1 MPYRLPDWSVVCK
14 CKVHV
19 CQNVAVHVHMA
30 TLGFPSLSH
39 AIGKVSLGCYL
50 VTALLSIVVS
60 TSDQLM
66 RKFFLYVAGFNCGE
80 ASNLATPE
88 WLRVAKEAA
97 VRRASINRPP
107 MVSHYQ
113 LLYELALSLCL
124 RYSSHFAWFIVQIFF
139 FLWDSFWPAAS
150 RLGKQKR
157 KKNWFHCPIWL

>member
-1 MPYRLPDWSVVCK
+1 
-14 CKVHV
+14 
-19 CQNVAVHVHMA
+19 MA

-124 RYSSHFAWFIVQIFF
+124 RYSSHFACFIVQIFF
-139 FLWDSFWPAAS
+139 L
-150 RLGKQKR
+150 
-157 KKNWFHCPIWL
+157 

>member
-1 MPYRLPDWSVVCK
+1 MQMQGTCRR
-14 CKVHV
+14 
-19 CQNVAVHVHMA
+19 NVAVHVHMA

-124 RYSSHFAWFIVQIFF
+124 RYSSHFA
-139 FLWDSFWPAAS
+139 
-150 RLGKQKR
+150 
-157 KKNWFHCPIWL
+157 